1 MSSRHVGSIVVL
13 ITVTA
18 GLFSGPCAG
27 ATAESDAPAKVYVPY
42 DELKDVFEA
51 EDQGVFLSYK
61 EFQRLWRAAQGKPAG
76 ADEAPFDYLLS
87 TARFNG
93 TVADELGSLQLE
105 LTVDILTDEWVDVPI
120 GLGGVA
126 ISAVRFVEPVD
137 AKPSPLLRVVKG
149 RYILTTR
156 GKGRYV
162 LAVDFVS
169 QLETKPGLNVLRFK
183 LPSAAITTLELV
195 IPEEN
200 MKVDVKPMLAATTTR
215 ITVDGTKS
223 TKLQAFLGSAK
234 DVNLS
239 WKPRTQAAAELDPVV
254 VCTQFQHIDIA
265 EALITYDIKLDYS
278 IHRGGADAFAVRLPS
293 GFRVTQVTGA
303 NISKWDVKTADA
315 ASPGERG
322 QTLQVALFTAAKN
335 SYSLQVKMERFL
347 QEADAVVPLEPV
359 VTQGVLR
366 RSGLVGITHS
376 QRRLVQLKDLKNLAR
391 VDIGRLP
398 KALANRARVTA
409 YRFITSDY
417 GATISIETAK
427 PRVSVNQRWMLG
439 ADSDKLYLQA
449 RINYRIERTGV
460 FQLEMDFPEPWKIS
474 QVAPAGIVDDHQL
487 KGAGDSRK
495 LSILLKKEQ
504 TGSFDI
510 DISAERN
517 RADAQAEIDFRLP
530 LAGAEHVQLYQGQLI
545 LLLAE
550 QLRAEIGELGQ
561 LSPISLNQTKLWTQ
575 MKGLSPAMAFEFKA
589 VDRQKP
595 AGARFRIAVKP
606 AQVSATVD
614 RLVDIQPGSIAQ
626 EARINYQVRYA
637 PVDTF
642 YVKMPVSLTE
652 SRVDITGANIK
663 EKPRID
669 ALPADQVMPDADAG
683 AEADKTEWAYYKI
696 VLQSKVSGHYT
707 LRVRVRSGSNL
718 AKEGQRAD
726 IVVPPILAAGKL
738 SDQNGRIAVAKG
750 ATLAIGE
757 PVSVGLIPADPG
769 SEVDLPFKP
778 HRDKAVLAFKHHG
791 PSFALT
797 LPVVV
802 QKEATVFTTIVDGA
816 IIEQILARDGM
827 CRTHA
832 TYVLATSQ
840 GDRLSI
846 TLPQGAELTAVL
858 LNGAEAQVERGMN
871 ADERIVRLPPSAGQ
885 VSRFVLEVAYGLKG
899 AKASRLKAPAL
910 SPDIPVQQTL
920 WRLWIPQDYLVL
932 GHDRVFSMAQPW
944 QRNNLI
950 NRLGRKQ
957 SVAIDFKLSGQGKP
971 VDFLRQGFSDKLSVC
986 AARKGVFCVLVWLV
1000 IAAAG
1005 AAMLKL
1011 SGLLRIVIVLAV
1023 ILLGGIA
1030 ELWQPLFVT
1039 NLMSTGCFAAVLVLV
1054 LWVGQWGL
1062 VKIPK
1067 LRTRLI
1073 ERKQLAAETA
1083 AEEAPPQASDANRN
1097 QEDKE

>member
-1 MSSRHVGSIVVL
+1 MSSRHLGSIVVV
-13 ITVTA
+13 ITAAA
-18 GLFSGPCAG
+18 GLFSGLC
-27 ATAESDAPAKVYVPY
+27 APASAGSDSPVKVYVPY
-42 DELKDVFEA
+42 DELKDVFEK
-51 EDQGVFLSYK
+51 EGQGIFLSYK
-61 EFQRLWRAAQGKPAG
+61 EFERLWRAAQGKPAG
-76 ADEAPFDYLLS
+76 AAEAPFDYLLS

-120 GLGGVA
+120 GLGDVA
-126 ISAVRFVEPVD
+126 ISGVRFVEPVD
-137 AKPSPLLRVVKG
+137 AKPSPLLRVANG
-149 RYILTTR
+149 QYILTTK

-169 QLETKPGLNVLRFK
+169 QLETKPGLNVLGFK

-200 MKVDVKPMLAATTTR
+200 MKVDVKPMLAATTTQ
-215 ITVDGTKS
+215 IAVDGTKS

-234 DVNLS
+234 NVNLS
-239 WKPRTQAAAELDPVV
+239 WKPKTQAAAELEAVV
-254 VCTQFQHIDIA
+254 VCRQFQHIDIA

-278 IHRGGADAFAVRLPS
+278 IHRGGVDAFVVRLPS
-293 GFRVTQVTGA
+293 GFRVTEVSGA
-303 NISKWDVKTADA
+303 NISKWDVKVVDA
-315 ASPGERG
+315 AAAGEGG
-322 QTLQVALFTAAKN
+322 QTLLVTLFSAARN
-335 SYSLQVKMERFL
+335 SYSLRVRMERFL
-347 QEADAVVPLEPV
+347 QEADAVVPLQPV
-359 VTQGVLR
+359 VTEGVLR

-376 QRRLVQLKDLKNLAR
+376 HRRVVQLKDLKNLAR
-391 VDIGRLP
+391 VDTGRLP
-398 KALANRARVTA
+398 KALANRAGVTA

-417 GATISIETAK
+417 GAMISIETAK

-439 ADSDKLYLQA
+439 ADSDKLHLRA
-449 RINYRIERTGV
+449 KINYRIERTGV

-474 QVAPAGIVDDHQL
+474 QVGPGGIVDDYQL

-510 DISAERN
+510 DISAERD
-517 RADAQAEIDFRLP
+517 RADAQEEIDFRLP
-530 LAGAEHVQLYQGQLI
+530 LAGAEDVQLYQGQLI

-561 LSPISLNQTKLWTQ
+561 LTPISLKQTKLWTQ

-589 VDRQKP
+589 VDRQKW

-614 RLVDIQPGSIAQ
+614 RLVDIQPGWIVQ

-669 ALPADQVMPDADAG
+669 VLPADQVVADAE

-696 VLQSKVSGHYT
+696 VLQSKVSGRYT
-707 LRVRVRSGSNL
+707 LRVYVRSGSNL
-718 AKEGQRAD
+718 AREGQRQD

-738 SDQNGRIAVAKG
+738 SDQNGRIAIGKG

-757 PVSVGLIPADPG
+757 PVSEGLIPADPG
-769 SEVDLPFKP
+769 SEVDLPYAP
-778 HRDKAVLAFKHHG
+778 HRRKAVLAFKHHG

-832 TYVLATSQ
+832 TFVLATSQ

-846 TLPQGAELTAVL
+846 TLPEGAELTAVL
-858 LNGAEAQVERGMN
+858 LNGVEAQVEMGMN

-885 VSRFVLEVAYGLKG
+885 VSRFILEVAYGLKG

-910 SPDIPVQQTL
+910 STEIPVQQTL
-920 WRLWIPQDYLVL
+920 WRLWIPDDYLVL
-932 GHDRVFSMAQPW
+932 GHDRVFSMAHSGQADD
-944 QRNNLI
+944 LI
-950 NRLGRKQ
+950 NRLRRKQ
-957 SVAIDFKLSGQGKP
+957 SATVGFKLSGQGKS
-971 VDFLRQGFSDKLSVC
+971 VDFVRQGFSDKLSVC
-986 AARKGVFCVLVWLV
+986 TAKKGVFCVLVWLV
-1000 IAAAG
+1000 IAGAG

-1039 NLMSTGCFAAVLVLV
+1039 NVMSAGCFAAVLVLV

-1067 LRTRLI
+1067 LRARLV
-1073 ERKQLAAETA
+1073 ERKQAAAEAA
-1083 AEEAPPQASDANRN
+1083 AEEAAPAESDESGN

>member
-1 MSSRHVGSIVVL
+1 MSNRHLGSIVVL

-18 GLFSGPCAG
+18 GLFSGLCAA
-27 ATAESDAPAKVYVPY
+27 ATTKSDAPLKVYVPY

-76 ADEAPFDYLLS
+76 ASSAPFEYLLS

-93 TVADELGSLQLE
+93 TVADELGLLQLE
-105 LTVDILTDEWVDVPI
+105 LTVDILTDDWVDVPI

-126 ISAVRFVEPVD
+126 ISGVRFVEPAD
-137 AKPSPLLRVVKG
+137 AKPSPLLRVVNG

-169 QLETKPGLNVLRFK
+169 RLETKPGLNVLGFK

-200 MKVDVKPMLAATTTR
+200 MKVDVKPMLAATTTQ
-215 ITVDGTKS
+215 IDVDGTKS

-234 DVNLS
+234 NVNLS
-239 WKPRTQAAAELDPVV
+239 WKPRTQAAAELEAVV
-254 VCTQFQHIDIA
+254 VCRQSQHIDIA
-265 EALITYDIKLDYS
+265 EALITYDIKLNYS
-278 IHRGGADAFAVRLPS
+278 IHRGGVDAFAVRLPS

-303 NISKWDVKTADA
+303 NISKWDVKAVDVAT
-315 ASPGERG
+315 PGDGG
-322 QTLQVALFTAAKN
+322 QTLLVTLFSAARN
-335 SYSLQVKMERFL
+335 SYSLRVRMERFL
-347 QEADAVVPLEPV
+347 QEADAVVPLQPV
-359 VTQGVLR
+359 VTEGVLR

-376 QRRLVQLKDLKNLAR
+376 RRRIVQLKDLKNLAR
-391 VDIGRLP
+391 VDTGRLP
-398 KALANRARVTA
+398 KEIANRAGVTA

-427 PRVSVNQRWMLG
+427 PRVSVNQRWILG
-439 ADSDKLYLQA
+439 ADSDKLHLQA
-449 RINYRIERTGV
+449 KINYRIERTGV
-460 FQLEMDFPEPWKIS
+460 FQLEMDFPAPWKIS
-474 QVAPAGIVDDHQL
+474 QVGPGGIVDDHQL
-487 KGAGDSRK
+487 KGEGDARK

-510 DISAERN
+510 DISAERD

-530 LAGAEHVQLYQGQLI
+530 LAGAEDVQLHQGRLI

-561 LSPISLNQTKLWTQ
+561 LSPISLDQTKPWTQ

-589 VDRQKP
+589 VDRQKW

-626 EARINYQVRYA
+626 EARINYRVRYA

-642 YVKMPVSLTE
+642 YVKMPISLTR
-652 SRVDITGANIK
+652 SRVNITGANIK

-669 ALPADQVMPDADAG
+669 ALPADQAAPA
-683 AEADKTEWAYYKI
+683 ADKTEWAYYKI
-696 VLQSKVSGHYT
+696 VLQSKVSGRYT

-718 AKEGQRAD
+718 AGEGRRAD
-726 IVVPPILAAGKL
+726 IVVWPILAAGKL
-738 SDQNGRIAVAKG
+738 SDQNGRIAISKG

-757 PVSVGLIPADPG
+757 PVSEGLIPADPG
-769 SEVDLPFKP
+769 SEVDLPYAP
-778 HRDKAVLAFKHHG
+778 HRQKAVLAFKHHG

-797 LPVVV
+797 LPVAV
-802 QKEATVFTTIVDGA
+802 QKEAAVFTTIVDGA

-832 TYVLATSQ
+832 TFVLATSQ

-846 TLPQGAELTAVL
+846 TLPKDAELTAVL
-858 LNGAEAQVERGMN
+858 LNGAEAQVEMGTK

-885 VSRFVLEVAYGLKG
+885 VWRFVLEVAYGLKG
-899 AKASRLKAPAL
+899 AKASHLEAPAL

-920 WRLWIPQDYLVL
+920 WRLWIPDDYLVL
-932 GHDRVFSMAQPW
+932 GHDRLFSMGRSWRA
-944 QRNNLI
+944 NNLI
-950 NRLGRKQ
+950 NRLGQKQ
-957 SVAIDFKLSGQGKP
+957 SVPIGFKLSGQGKP
-971 VDFLRQGFSDKLSVC
+971 VDFVRQGFSDELSVC
-986 AARKGVFCVLVWLV
+986 TAAKGVFCVLVWLV
-1000 IAAAG
+1000 IVVAG

-1030 ELWQPLFVT
+1030 ELWQPLLVA
-1039 NLMSTGCFAAVLVLV
+1039 NVMSTGCFAALLVIV
-1054 LWVGQWGL
+1054 LWVAQWGL
-1062 VKIPK
+1062 IKIPK
-1067 LRTRLI
+1067 LRARLI
-1073 ERKQLAAETA
+1073 EHKQTAVEAA
-1083 AEEAPPQASDANRN
+1083 AEEAAPQASDAGRN